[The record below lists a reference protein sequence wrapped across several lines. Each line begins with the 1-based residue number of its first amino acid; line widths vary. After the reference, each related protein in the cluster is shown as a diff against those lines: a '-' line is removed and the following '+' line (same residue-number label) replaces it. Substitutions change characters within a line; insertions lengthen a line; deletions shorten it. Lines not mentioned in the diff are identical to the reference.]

1 MHDRVRK
8 VRAQIVRLRRGKS
21 PTAVR
26 YPAAVR
32 REVTAIARRRQR
44 QGDDT
49 GTIAR
54 EVGVAP
60 WTLALWLRRPSSPT
74 MRAVAVGADD
84 ERDAARPLQSVVLI
98 TPHGVRVE
106 GLDPA
111 TLVVVL
117 RALG

>member
-1 MHDRVRK
+1 MHDRVRR
-8 VRAQIVRLRRGKS
+8 VRAQISRLQRGKP

-26 YPAAVR
+26 YPATVR
-32 REVTAIARRRQR
+32 REVIAIARRRQVA
-44 QGDDT
+44 GEDV
-49 GTIAR
+49 GTVAR
-54 EVGVAP
+54 EVGVAR

-74 MRAVAVGADD
+74 LRAVAVEADD
-84 ERDAARPLQSVVLI
+84 ERDAAGPVQRVVLI

-111 TLVVVL
+111 TLTAVL